1 MPLFVY
7 ERLGLGGVK
16 PTRMSLQLTDKPIK
30 YLVGIVK
37 DVQIRIMHMVI
48 PINFVMMNIQED
60 TEIPILLGRPFLA
73 TSREIIDVKRVK
85 LTLEVS
91 DENIEFLLSKLIK
104 KNYF

>member
-16 PTRMSLQLTDKPIK
+16 PTRMSLQLTDKLIK

-91 DENIEFLLSKLIK
+91 DENIEFLLSKLMK
-104 KNYF
+104 KTYF